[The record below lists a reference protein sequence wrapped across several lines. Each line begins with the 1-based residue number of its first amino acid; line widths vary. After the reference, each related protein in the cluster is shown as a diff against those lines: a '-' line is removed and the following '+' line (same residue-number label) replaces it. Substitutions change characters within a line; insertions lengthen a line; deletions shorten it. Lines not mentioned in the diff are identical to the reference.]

1 MAKKIHNDEID
12 ESFIIASI
20 KQERKV
26 EPTPA
31 PKLVAPPKPEVKEE
45 IKEEVKE
52 LVPEPKTPK
61 KNRGKVEQ
69 YEELFFRE
77 SSESARSG
85 KGITIRPEF
94 HDNIMAIVQLSRDTQ
109 INLFGYID
117 NILAH
122 HFETY
127 ESELD
132 ELYSR
137 NYKKPKFLKKK
148 S

>member
-1 MAKKIHNDEID
+1 MAKKIHTDEID

-20 KQERKV
+20 KQERKL

-31 PKLVAPPKPEVKEE
+31 PQVVTPPKSEVKEQIKDE
-45 IKEEVKE
+45 IKEPV
-52 LVPEPKTPK
+52 VEPKSPK

-69 YEELFFRE
+69 YEELFFKE
-77 SSESARSG
+77 SSESARLG

-94 HDNIMAIVQLSRDTQ
+94 HDNIIAIVQLSRDTQ